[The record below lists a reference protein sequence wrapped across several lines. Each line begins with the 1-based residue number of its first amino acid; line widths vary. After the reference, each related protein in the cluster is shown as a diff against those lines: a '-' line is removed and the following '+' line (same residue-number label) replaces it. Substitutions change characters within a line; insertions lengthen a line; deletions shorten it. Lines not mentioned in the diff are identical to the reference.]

1 MDLIDRQALLAE
13 VRDDIRRGCFD
24 QQTVINN
31 IEYAPTVEPK
41 RGEWEWDEHY
51 KEWICTHCKYPLPNQ
66 FGFDSKKWK
75 PTLNFCPNCGS
86 YNGGKRGADMKGE
99 NK

>member
-1 MDLIDRQALLAE
+1 MDLIDKQALLAE

-41 RGEWEWDEHY
+41 RGEWEGYIHSAYYGVDEEGEPIY
-51 KEWICTHCKYPLPNQ
+51 KDKVVWYCSDPRCRRKTVIKE
-66 FGFDSKKWK
+66 
-75 PTLNFCPNCGS
+75 NFCPSC
-86 YNGGKRGADMKGE
+86 GADMRGDRDG
-99 NK
+99 